1 MNNSSYY
8 FTYEFYSN
16 SETSLE
22 SFSDLAKGGVL
33 SDMGLEEKPRNHMDP
48 WTPSDCVYAV
58 SFLASPSTL
67 APWLGQ
73 CNSGITL
80 AVFKNPDPGATLFL
94 AFHKFMHYTTN
105 VLVIG

>member
-8 FTYEFYSN
+8 FTDEFYSN

-48 WTPSDCVYAV
+48 
-58 SFLASPSTL
+58 
-67 APWLGQ
+67 
-73 CNSGITL
+73 
-80 AVFKNPDPGATLFL
+80 
-94 AFHKFMHYTTN
+94 
-105 VLVIG
+105 